1 MSAQTYDVHQR
12 QMDGEKFGSL
22 QRLRAAF
29 WDGRLK
35 ADSEA
40 WMEIDPDFV
49 FQENNFK
56 IQVQTWTWTSQT
68 RFKRFGV
75 RVHQSTGLNLIIKV
89 QVQLK
94 RAQTQT

>member
-1 MSAQTYDVHQR
+1 MAQDFLAIPGSSCLAERSFSMSAQTYDVHQR

-29 WDGRLK
+29 RDGRLK

-49 FQENNFK
+49 FQENAVN
-56 IQVQTWTWTSQT
+56 
-68 RFKRFGV
+68 
-75 RVHQSTGLNLIIKV
+75 NL
-89 QVQLK
+89 
-94 RAQTQT
+94 